1 MPQRKCCQVASGLPG
16 PDKADAT
23 LYQGL
28 GTATSSLVTME
39 ETEVG
44 RQLQAPVV
52 LALMSLDGKRSMS
65 GGKVWPL
72 SGLQEVLAS

>member
-1 MPQRKCCQVASGLPG
+1 
-16 PDKADAT
+16 
-23 LYQGL
+23 
-28 GTATSSLVTME
+28 ME